1 MTNTKSLFVS
11 ILKACNADCVCDI
24 GSRDGDQSLL
34 FRHALPVAD
43 ILAFEANP
51 LNFKA
56 MQGAPHLAAE
66 RIELFPCAISNRRG
80 TAQFHVADVDYA
92 DPKAN
97 RGTSS
102 LLTAAGNKVK
112 STVDVQTHR
121 IDEII
126 LSRPAGCHRIGL
138 WIDVEGAE
146 GDVLDGISGIA
157 DRIVAVHVET
167 TNEARWDGQKPVRE
181 ITALMSRQGFRA
193 CGRNFG
199 MGPEEWGDV
208 VFVREEVA
216 RKLGARFGLCR
227 AKARASYLLRADHI
241 AVFLKDRLP
250 WLYSILRRAYIRF
263 GT

>member
-34 FRHALPVAD
+34 FRHALPAAD

-56 MQGAPHLAAE
+56 MQGNPHLAAE

-80 TAQFHVADVDYA
+80 TAQFHVADIDYA

-112 STVDVQTHR
+112 STVDVETHR

-126 LSRPAGCHRIGL
+126 LSRFSERRRIGL

-146 GDVLDGISGIA
+146 GDVLEGISGIA
-157 DRIVAVHVET
+157 DRIVAIHVES
-167 TNEARWDGQKPVRE
+167 TNEPRWDGQKPVRD
-181 ITALMSRQGFRA
+181 IAALMSRHGFLA

-199 MGPEEWGDV
+199 TGPEEWGDV
-208 VFVREEVA
+208 VFVREEMA
-216 RKLGARFGLCR
+216 RELGARFGACR
-227 AKARASYLLRADHI
+227 AKARASYLLRVDDI
-241 AVFLKDRLP
+241 AVFLKDHLP
-250 WLYSILRRAYIRF
+250 SLYSMLRRVYIRF